1 MSGGQENS
9 SQQGG
14 AAQRLQRLVAK
25 PGPQDLRRFLTFCQT
40 EKNVLFQFVWKDPG
54 INEEFLLTIIGREEG
69 APEWRMLS
77 RSGAGAL
84 ELWYAVGADVES
96 IQSRINTSLQ
106 SMVRTG
112 QEKVG
117 FDTMSK
123 LPRVV
128 ELSGDSSDD
137 SSVSGSVSGGQAAS
151 QSFDATR
158 TFDSVPIFGDSRL
171 MTSAP
176 EVLKGNLAIVSITNL
191 LQSIKLDRM
200 SGRLRIQR
208 QSSFA
213 DVFFEDGVPT
223 HAEGSRGVGEEC
235 LLQAICWQDGDFQ
248 FEHKLKTDEKTI
260 STALDRLVLDGA
272 MLMDCTVYLK
282 GAGLQMGSV
291 LVSRDPSLT
300 ADRVPTVLREKQ
312 SYDPELETK
321 VYAMIDG
328 RRTVQEIVEGLWLTR
343 SRWVFA
349 IASLLRLDLITL
361 RQSGGRSAAVEP
373 KALDP
378 SLIESVENKLLRDD
392 TGLYDYS
399 SFLYLLN
406 HHINSEPDVPLSV
419 ILLAINSGR
428 DQGEGRSTLSP
439 EGFQLLWREISG
451 VANFRGIISHYEND
465 LGLLLFNT
473 EFAAAEKIAR
483 AILKSLPSSIL
494 ELAMTSTDSTF
505 LTIGCASF
513 PEDAQDMPTLLA
525 VAESARERA
534 RQDLGGAVMA
544 RDLDV

>member
-1 MSGGQENS
+1 MMSGGREHS
-9 SQQGG
+9 SEQGG
-14 AAQRLQRLVAK
+14 SAHRLQRLVSK
-25 PGPQDLRRFLTFCQT
+25 PGAQDLRRFLTFCQM

-54 INEEFLLTIIGREEG
+54 INEEFLLTIIGRDGG

-84 ELWYAVGADVES
+84 ELWYAVGTDLES
-96 IQSRINTSLQ
+96 ILGRINASLQ

-128 ELSGDSSDD
+128 DDHSASNGSSA
-137 SSVSGSVSGGQAAS
+137 SSSLATS
-151 QSFDATR
+151 QNFEATR

-176 EVLKGNLAIVSITNL
+176 DVLKGNLAIVSITNL

-291 LVSRDPSLT
+291 LVSRDPSIT
-300 ADRVPTVLREKQ
+300 VDRVPAVLREKQ

-328 RRTVQEIVEGLWLTR
+328 RRSVREIVEGLWLTR

-349 IASLLRLDLITL
+349 IASLLRLELITL
-361 RQSGGRSAAVEP
+361 RQSGGRSADIEP
-373 KALDP
+373 KAIDP

-406 HHINSEPDVPLSV
+406 HHINSEPEVPLSV
-419 ILLAINSGR
+419 ILLAIRSGR
-428 DQGEGRSTLSP
+428 DQGDGRSTLSP

-473 EFAAAEKIAR
+473 EFAATEKIAR

-505 LTIGCASF
+505 LTIGCATF
-513 PEDAQDMPTLLA
+513 PEDAQDMPSLLA

-534 RQDLGGAVMA
+534 RQEGGGAVMA